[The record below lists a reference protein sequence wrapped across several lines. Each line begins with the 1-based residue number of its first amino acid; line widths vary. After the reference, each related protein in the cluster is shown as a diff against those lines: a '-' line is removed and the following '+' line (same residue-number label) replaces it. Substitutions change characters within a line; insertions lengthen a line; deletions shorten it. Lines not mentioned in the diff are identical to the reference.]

1 MICLIIL
8 AGFALIFGLF
18 LSREIISY
26 LKNKAIGQ
34 QTLLDGIYIQLLE
47 YMALF
52 SITIVKDQILYIIF
66 ESFPMPIAL
75 FFGWSTYTVG
85 LVFIIHLTF
94 SAIIR
99 FLIGMYL
106 GHP

>member
-1 MICLIIL
+1 MLT
-8 AGFALIFGLF
+8 
-18 LSREIISY
+18 IS
-26 LKNKAIGQ
+26 KPIGQ
-34 QTLLDGIYIQLLE
+34 QTLLDGVYIHLLE

-52 SITIVKDQILYIIF
+52 SITVVKDQILYIIF

-75 FFGWSTYTVG
+75 LLGWTTYTVG

-99 FLIGMYL
+99 FLISMYI
-106 GHP
+106 

>member
-52 SITIVKDQILYIIF
+52 SITIVKDQIL
-66 ESFPMPIAL
+66 
-75 FFGWSTYTVG
+75 
-85 LVFIIHLTF
+85 
-94 SAIIR
+94 
-99 FLIGMYL
+99 
-106 GHP
+106 